1 MKAPEEKNSMGTFT
15 FGYLDPNGA
24 GKTTTIRMLFGLFKA
39 DSGNLEIL
47 GSDIN
52 DSKTLLIF

>member
-1 MKAPEEKNSMGTFT
+1 MKAPEEKNSMGTF
-15 FGYLDPNGA
+15 GYLGPNGA
-24 GKTTTIRMLFGLFKA
+24 RKTTTIRILLGLFKA
-39 DSGNLEIL
+39 DSGNVEII

>member
-1 MKAPEEKNSMGTFT
+1 MKAPEEKNSMGTF
-15 FGYLDPNGA
+15 GYLDPNGA
-24 GKTTTIRMLFGLFKA
+24 RKTTTIRILLGLFKA
-39 DSGNLEIL
+39 DSGNVEIL

>member
-1 MKAPEEKNSMGTFT
+1 MKAPEEKNSMGT